1 MWKRSK
7 TYLVLLEKTHKKTV
21 PTKQLK
27 MIYQHSSVNFKIL
40 MKQMQ
45 LRNVRIQGRDVSE
58 VKQKLVELSQQK
70 KTVSLQKWRLKR
82 NTSKSGYHRKHV
94 EDIRSEKSNRKGK
107 NHQWQKQMSGRRDPT
122 YNSSCQRKPK
132 QCNSTN
138 T

>member
-7 TYLVLLEKTHKKTV
+7 TYLVFLEKTHKKTV

-58 VKQKLVELSQQK
+58 VKQKLVELSQQER
-70 KTVSLQKWRLKR
+70 TVLLQK
-82 NTSKSGYHRKHV
+82 
-94 EDIRSEKSNRKGK
+94 
-107 NHQWQKQMSGRRDPT
+107 
-122 YNSSCQRKPK
+122 
-132 QCNSTN
+132 
-138 T
+138 